1 MLIQITGFGIL
12 LYLTCLISIYLIYI
26 FKGKKDNKIYYYLIL
41 LFIFFTIDLLAQ
53 ALECSFTPF
62 NFKSFFGH
70 ICVIGYS
77 IAPVFWLLFVYAF
90 TNKGK
95 TMSRKLEC
103 CLLIIPIFVVFLVIT
118 DPWLH
123 CYFSNITWSTSAY
136 TIQLHYSY
144 TWGNHIIVGYN
155 IILALTTAFLLIKEI
170 IKGNKLF
177 RKSYCVLI
185 TATLIVFLM
194 SILNVSNILPN
205 FSFEA
210 LSIVI
215 SILLITTSVLM
226 YDSLDLLNLL
236 DMKIINELNR
246 GVVFFNSQDIL
257 KIMNTKGHDFCL
269 NTEDIINQKAENV
282 FKFRPEMFNFYNN
295 SELKTYKLTQDNKCF
310 EITKDKIMDN
320 GKFLGTTLIIKDITS
335 DNYELNHKDMLIKDV
350 NLRVKNNLQIIL
362 SLLNIDLHSH
372 PDDSYVVIEDTRS
385 RIRFMSSLH
394 EEIYKSANFHYI
406 NVKDFLPKITKNI
419 FSMHNTI
426 LNTQYNLEDYMVDID
441 LAMYLG
447 LILIEVYSIS
457 IKYNL
462 IENNDD
468 IYMKFR
474 ICNDFGVL
482 DLIDQNQ
489 KLEYEINIENSE
501 NLSYMIIKNLLNQI
515 DGTLIKIPEE
525 NTHVR
530 IKFPLKK

>member
-1 MLIQITGFGIL
+1 
-12 LYLTCLISIYLIYI
+12 
-26 FKGKKDNKIYYYLIL
+26 
-41 LFIFFTIDLLAQ
+41 
-53 ALECSFTPF
+53 
-62 NFKSFFGH
+62 
-70 ICVIGYS
+70 
-77 IAPVFWLLFVYAF
+77 
-90 TNKGK
+90 
-95 TMSRKLEC
+95 
-103 CLLIIPIFVVFLVIT
+103 
-118 DPWLH
+118 
-123 CYFSNITWSTSAY
+123 
-136 TIQLHYSY
+136 
-144 TWGNHIIVGYN
+144 
-155 IILALTTAFLLIKEI
+155 
-170 IKGNKLF
+170 
-177 RKSYCVLI
+177 
-185 TATLIVFLM
+185 
-194 SILNVSNILPN
+194 
-205 FSFEA
+205 
-210 LSIVI
+210 
-215 SILLITTSVLM
+215 
-226 YDSLDLLNLL
+226 
-236 DMKIINELNR
+236 
-246 GVVFFNSQDIL
+246 
-257 KIMNTKGHDFCL
+257 
-269 NTEDIINQKAENV
+269 
-282 FKFRPEMFNFYNN
+282 MFNFYNN
-295 SELKTYKLTQDNKCF
+295 PELKTYKLTQDNKCF